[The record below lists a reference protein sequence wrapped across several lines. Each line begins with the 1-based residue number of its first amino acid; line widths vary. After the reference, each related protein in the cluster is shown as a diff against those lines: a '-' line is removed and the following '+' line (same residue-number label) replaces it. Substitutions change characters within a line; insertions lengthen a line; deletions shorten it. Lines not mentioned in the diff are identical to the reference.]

1 MKREEVRGIIEG
13 ITDDQ
18 LDAIMKLSG
27 NAINA
32 EKSKVTDLKKLLDEA
47 NDKIKSLSEE
57 AEAKQKESMSLEDRI
72 KAMEDSYA
80 AKEKALM
87 IEKNTLAA
95 EKILTAAGLADSDYS
110 ALIGSIVTDNIDST
124 TTNAEAIAKLVSA
137 QRESAVTAAKTEW
150 LSNTPTPGG
159 NSSNPTAITKDEFA
173 NMSYQER
180 VKLFNESPEVYKE
193 MVSE

>member
-1 MKREEVRGIIEG
+1 
-13 ITDDQ
+13 
-18 LDAIMKLSG
+18 
-27 NAINA
+27 
-32 EKSKVTDLKKLLDEA
+32 
-47 NDKIKSLSEE
+47 
-57 AEAKQKESMSLEDRI
+57 MSLEDRI